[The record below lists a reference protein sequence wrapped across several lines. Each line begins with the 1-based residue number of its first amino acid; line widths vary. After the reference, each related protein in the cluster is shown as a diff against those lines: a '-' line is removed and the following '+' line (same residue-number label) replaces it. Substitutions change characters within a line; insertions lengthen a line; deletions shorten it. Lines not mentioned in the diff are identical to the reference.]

1 MQSESSNPL
10 SGAEG
15 RGPAASPVVMGKV
28 DGAKSA
34 AQLELSNFLTDIEDL
49 IKATTSLTGEDLA
62 RARARLAERVARAR
76 QSLEAMGGAIIIRAR
91 KTAADT
97 NDYVHE
103 QPWKSVG
110 IAAAV
115 GMVLGFMFARRK

>member
-1 MQSESSNPL
+1 MQSESSNPM
-10 SGAEG
+10 SGADG
-15 RGPAASPVVMGKV
+15 RGSAATPAAISKI

-34 AQLELSNFLTDIEDL
+34 AQLELSNFLADIEDL

-62 RARARLAERVARAR
+62 RARAKLSERVAKAR
-76 QSLEAMGGAIIIRAR
+76 QSLEAMGGAIIHRAR

-110 IAAAV
+110 IAATV
-115 GMVLGFMFARRK
+115 GMILGFMFARRK